1 MLQRYFGLNDDPFG
15 VTPEPR
21 YLYHSNTHRE
31 ALASLKYG
39 FYSNRGFT
47 ALIAPPGLGKT
58 TLLHSFLGD
67 IRASARSVFLF
78 DIDSQ
83 CEPRELIGSIL
94 RDLGIMPATTSTAM
108 HEQLN
113 GVLVEEAREGRVV
126 AIVIDEAQNLSD
138 AALETVRLLSNF
150 ETARA
155 KLIHIVLAG
164 QPQLSDKLMQPSLVQ
179 LRQRI
184 TTICHIDPLSAE
196 ETRAYIDHRLKLA
209 GYCGEPL
216 FTRDALNL
224 ITEASQGIP
233 RSINNLCFNALSLCR
248 ALNEKQVIG
257 SMVEEAINDLQL
269 HPNSREAVA
278 IHLLPTPVPSPDK
291 PRPVT
296 QLAGRLKIAAAAA
309 IAVALLGVLGFSG
322 ARLFRPHAT
331 SEVRSPDA
339 KATPVSVSV
348 PDAKTSDGT
357 HIAAVLPNAH
367 PFKIKV
373 ASHQTLR
380 DIAFQYFGEF
390 NEKRLRQ
397 IRALNPMLV
406 NPNHIVA
413 GQSIWL
419 PGLATPNLAESA
431 VTSNDARSLP

>member
-1 MLQRYFGLNDDPFG
+1 MLLRYFGLNDDPFG

-31 ALASLKYG
+31 ALASLKYA

-94 RDLGIMPATTSTAM
+94 RDLGIVPAASGTEM

-113 GVLVEEAREGRVV
+113 GVLVQEAREGRVV

-150 ETARA
+150 ETTRA

-184 TTICHIDPLSAE
+184 TTICRIDPLSAE
-196 ETRAYIDHRLKLA
+196 ETRAYIDHRLKVA

-216 FTRDALNL
+216 FANDALDR
-224 ITEASQGIP
+224 ITQATRGIP

-269 HPNSREAVA
+269 LPISKGALAVT
-278 IHLLPTPVPSPDK
+278 LPPTPDPSSDK
-291 PRPVT
+291 SQRVAPQAR
-296 QLAGRLKIAAAAA
+296 RLTLAAAVVM
-309 IAVALLGVLGFSG
+309 AVALLGIIGFSG
-322 ARLFRPHAT
+322 SRLFRPHTA
-331 SEVRSPDA
+331 SEVRSPDP
-339 KATPVSVSV
+339 KALPVSVSV
-348 PDAKTSDGT
+348 SEAKRSGET
-357 HIAAVLPNAH
+357 HIAAAPPNTQ

-373 ASHQTLR
+373 APHQTLR
-380 DIAFQYFGEF
+380 DIAFQYLGEF
-390 NEKRLRQ
+390 NEKRLRE
-397 IRALNPMLV
+397 IRALNPMLN

-419 PGLATPNLAESA
+419 PGPPAPNLAESA
-431 VTSNDARSLP
+431 VTSTDARSLP